1 MTGRHTHM
9 YTHTGAYTITEKTCP
24 HRVGVLSVLV
34 CVPVIVHVT
43 LSPSLPLSLS
53 SSLILS
59 LSLSLYVRSLDS
71 LESVRCILANVAFGT
86 EHRPSRSVARAS
98 LPPCLLPSSSPSRK
112 FVGVSA
118 GARAAEAACPRLRP
132 RLRPPFLSSALRS
145 SACFATLRAALYS
158 LYYSR
163 LKPAMLCY
171 IGCSKVRRSAVVE
184 QGDRL

>member
-1 MTGRHTHM
+1 MPAQGRRALCACVCSRDCARHS
-9 YTHTGAYTITEKTCP
+9 
-24 HRVGVLSVLV
+24 LSFSLS
-34 CVPVIVHVT
+34 PF
-43 LSPSLPLSLS
+43 LSPSLSLS
-53 SSLILS
+53 
-59 LSLSLYVRSLDS
+59 VRVMPRFLRFLPVYS
-71 LESVRCILANVAFGT
+71 RNVAFGI

-118 GARAAEAACPRLRP
+118 GARAADAVCPRLRSH
-132 RLRPPFLSSALRS
+132 LRPPFLSSALRS

-163 LKPAMLCY
+163 LKPAILCY